1 MPFGCCRGNNVL
13 AGCQAV
19 GSKFAV
25 GIRGDSLRFGAGD
38 GDGDVCQACGIV
50 ATVQLGPHGL
60 DATEDGTA
68 RWSFR
73 KGFDPLN
80 VGVLSRTGYL
90 VSAAATIG
98 AQVAIGR
105 GVTVDQVIVPL
116 HEAVTTG
123 GALIGCVN
131 DGLPAW
137 SAAIGCGH
145 VEMNNVLARPRR
157 GLPRRLVIRLLD
169 LDPMAHGEGRG
180 GPVGGTDRPRLG
192 TTASH
197 GRVCAEKSDY
207 CECGCLRGG
216 LVHQLSLSRMRGLP
230 CSLL

>member
-1 MPFGCCRGNNVL
+1 MPFGCCLGNNVL

-105 GVTVDQVIVPL
+105 GVTVDQVIMPF
-116 HEAVTTG
+116 HEAITTG

-157 GLPRRLVIRLLD
+157 GLAGGVVIEVLD
-169 LDPMAHGEGRG
+169 VKHMSKEERSG
-180 GPVGGTDRPRLG
+180 GPVGGTERARLG
-192 TTASH
+192 TT
-197 GRVCAEKSDY
+197 
-207 CECGCLRGG
+207 
-216 LVHQLSLSRMRGLP
+216 
-230 CSLL
+230 